1 MVVHPSSDT
10 KSVFIREAAC
20 DVKSVRESF
29 PRSLWETYSAFAN
42 TNGGTIVLGVMEDDE
57 KGMVVEGVP
66 DVQGTLNGLWNG
78 LNNTEKV
85 SANLLT
91 DSDVVVTDVDGKELI
106 VIRVP
111 RADRKDRPCSST
123 ATRATPSEET
133 GKGITDAPPTR
144 STR

>member
-1 MVVHPSSDT
+1 M
-10 KSVFIREAAC
+10 
-20 DVKSVRESF
+20 KSVRESF
-29 PRSLWETYSAFAN
+29 PRSFWETYSAFAN
-42 TNGGTIVLGVMEDDE
+42 TDGGTIVLGVVEDDE

-66 DVQGTLNGLWNG
+66 DVQCTLNGLWNG

-111 RADRKDRPCSST
+111 RADRKDRPC
-123 ATRATPSEET
+123 
-133 GKGITDAPPTR
+133 
-144 STR
+144 